1 MNDKKPNHQKTRQ
14 PGESQASAE
23 QARIEPLKDENE
35 QLKEALR
42 REHEMYLR
50 GLADFDNYRKR
61 VEREKASAANAG
73 KREIVLSI
81 LDVMDDFERAF
92 GHINESPESV
102 SAGLRAIHRRL
113 AGLLEAQ
120 GIAPFDSVGR
130 PFDPSLHEAVGTVD
144 SDEHEPGTVIDEL
157 SRGYHWGKELLRPA
171 RVRVAR

>member
-1 MNDKKPNHQKTRQ
+1 MNDKKPNNQRTGQ
-14 PGESQASAE
+14 AGEAQASAE
-23 QARIEPLKDENE
+23 QARIEPQKDETE
-35 QLKEALR
+35 QLEEALR
-42 REHEMYLR
+42 REHDLYLR

-61 VEREKASAANAG
+61 VERERASAANAG

-92 GHINESPESV
+92 GHIDKSPESV
-102 SAGLRAIHRRL
+102 SAGVRAIHRRL

-120 GIAPFDSVGR
+120 GVTPFDSVGQ

-144 SDEHEPGTVIDEL
+144 SDEQEPGTVIDEL
-157 SRGYHWGKELLRPA
+157 SRGYNWGEELLRPA